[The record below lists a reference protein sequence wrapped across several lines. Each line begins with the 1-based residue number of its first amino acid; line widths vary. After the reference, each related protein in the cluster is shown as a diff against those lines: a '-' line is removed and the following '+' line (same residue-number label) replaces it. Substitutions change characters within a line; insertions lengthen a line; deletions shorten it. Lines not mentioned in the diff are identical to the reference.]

1 MLKNIQRLTFAHLP
15 MAAALFS
22 ASLAPAF
29 AQHAFDESKFLKL
42 TESCT
47 AGTSY
52 DITIRDCTAMITAI
66 KAGGD
71 AAKYFS
77 DYLVQAI
84 SSRAMAYSFK
94 PDLDRALADYTE
106 TIRLQP
112 DSDYYRYKRAEI
124 YRMQGN
130 MDGAIADFSEA
141 IKLKPRDPGIYVARG
156 NVYVL
161 KRDFDHAVADYTEA
175 LEIYPQDSANYL
187 THRGNAYRAKGDLDQ
202 AISDYSAALA
212 KNPNWVP
219 AYYDRSLA
227 KKAKGDVA
235 GSVADMAEAKKRNP
249 TIEADMA
256 KPAVFKP
263 FMAD

>member
-1 MLKNIQRLTFAHLP
+1 
-15 MAAALFS
+15 
-22 ASLAPAF
+22 LAPAF
-29 AQHAFDESKFLKL
+29 AQHSSRAKFDESRLLKL
-42 TESCT
+42 LESCT

-52 DITIRDCTAMITAI
+52 DITIRDCTTAIETI

-71 AAKYFS
+71 AAKFFS
-77 DYLVQAI
+77 EQLVQAI

-94 PDLDRALADYTE
+94 PELDRALADYTE

-112 DSDYYRYKRAEI
+112 DSDYFRYKRAEI
-124 YRMQGN
+124 YRMKGN

-141 IKLKPRDPGIYVARG
+141 IKLKPRDPGIFVARG
-156 NVYVL
+156 NVYLL

-175 LEIYPQDSANYL
+175 LQIYPNDSANYL
-187 THRGNAYRAKGDLDQ
+187 THRGEAYRVKGDLDR
-202 AISDYSAALA
+202 AIADYSAALA
-212 KNPNWVP
+212 ANQDWVL

-227 KKAKGDVA
+227 RKAKGDMA
-235 GSVADMAEAKKRNP
+235 GSNADMASATKRNP

-256 KPAVFKP
+256 KGYVFTP